1 MTTPTTSQDPQRIL
15 LRHAMATLAYRG
27 GKALR
32 GAPEG
37 FATFKASAHTR
48 TPGQILAHISDLLE
62 WSLTQFSGKEAW
74 HDSPALDWNAGSERF
89 FAALAK
95 VDGYLASDAPVS
107 CTAERVF
114 QGAIADAF
122 THVGQISLLRGL
134 AGCPVKGENYHKA
147 DIAVGRVGARQ
158 APPRREF

>member
-1 MTTPTTSQDPQRIL
+1 MTTPTTSHDPQRIL
-15 LRHAMATLAYRG
+15 LRHALATLAYRG

-32 GAPEG
+32 DAPEG

-74 HDSPALDWNAGSERF
+74 DDSPPLDWNAGSERF
-89 FAALAK
+89 FTTLAK
-95 VDGYLASDAPVS
+95 VDSYLASDEPLS
-107 CTAERVF
+107 SSAERVF

-134 AGCPVKGENYHKA
+134 AGCPVKAENYHKA
-147 DIAVGRVGARQ
+147 DIAIGRVGAEQ
-158 APPRREF
+158 SPPRREF

>member
-1 MTTPTTSQDPQRIL
+1 MPTTSHDPQRVL
-15 LRHAMATLAYRG
+15 LRHAIATLAYRG

-48 TPGQILAHISDLLE
+48 TPAQILAHIGDLLE

-74 HDSPALDWNAGSERF
+74 HDSPALDWNAGSARF
-89 FAALAK
+89 FAEIAK
-95 VDGYLASDAPVS
+95 VDAYLASDAALS
-107 CTAERVF
+107 SSAERVF

-147 DIAVGRVGARQ
+147 DIAVGRVGAEQ
-158 APPRREF
+158 SPPRREF